1 MKSRAQFEELHVKEK
16 NEGDEEV
23 IRVVKK
29 QSSVEWEV
37 RKYYWSLYR
46 KEERFCSKQDIQEN
60 IGEVKR
66 ISEEENCQ
74 LEKKITMEEVSN
86 TLKNTR
92 NNVAPGFTG
101 SFYKV
106 FWCFVKKIVLGAIHK
121 IFDNKELPIS
131 VRLGITALIP
141 KGDKD
146 RKYILNW
153 RPLTLLETLYKML
166 SSTLATRL
174 KPVSICARA
183 LYC

>member
-1 MKSRAQFEELHVKEK
+1 MNRKMKSRAQFEEVHMKEK
-16 NEGDEEV
+16 NERGEEV

-46 KEERFCSKQDIQEN
+46 KEETFGRKQDILEK

-86 TLKNTR
+86 TLKNTK
-92 NNVAPGFTG
+92 NNVAPGAGGFKG

-106 FWCFVKKIVLGAIHK
+106 FWCFIKKIALGTIYE

-131 VRLGITALIP
+131 VKLGIIALIA
-141 KGDKD
+141 KGEKD
-146 RKYILNW
+146 RKFVLNW
-153 RPLTLLETLYKML
+153 QPLTLLEPLYK
-166 SSTLATRL
+166 
-174 KPVSICARA
+174 I
-183 LYC
+183 